1 MVLSSLEMV
10 RRVFTRGSLRR
21 NPSREDAP
29 ATDTEGAAAGA
40 GGAGTGD
47 DIFAICSRRD
57 CSI

>member
-1 MVLSSLEMV
+1 MV

-21 NPSREDAP
+21 NPSRGNAP
-29 ATDTEGAAAGA
+29 DTDTEGAAAGAAA

-47 DIFAICSRRD
+47 DIFAICSRRG

>member
-1 MVLSSLEMV
+1 MV

-29 ATDTEGAAAGA
+29 DTDTEGAAAA
-40 GGAGTGD
+40 GDAGTGD
-47 DIFAICSRRD
+47 DIFAICSRRA